1 MVSPNFFFLVPENSN
16 PFFPYF
22 VDFASSSFDAILFPN
37 TKLPLQPIQTTQTN
51 EKGEQITVI
60 QRRASHLP
68 DLIPFIQLITD
79 KCDVQPIHLVM
90 ALVYVSR
97 FRKSLPVS
105 YKAEP
110 EAAHRIFVASLL
122 VASKYSED
130 RCLSTKQVVRATG
143 DVWSIKEITRM
154 ELAFL
159 RFLNWDLYVSQEE
172 MTTFLKQLGFDM
184 KDILPM
190 DRPILFDD
198 TFNAPAA

>member
-1 MVSPNFFFLVPENSN
+1 MSTKK
-16 PFFPYF
+16 
-22 VDFASSSFDAILFPN
+22 PN
-37 TKLPLQPIQTTQTN
+37 TSGDIQ
-51 EKGEQITVI
+51 K
-60 QRRASHLP
+60 RPSHLP
-68 DLIPFIQLITD
+68 DLIPFISLITD

-90 ALVYVSR
+90 ALVYVQR
-97 FRKSLPVS
+97 FRNSLPAA

-159 RFLNWDLYVSQEE
+159 RFLHWDLYVSQEE
-172 MTTFLKQLGFDM
+172 MTVFLHDLGFDIQS
-184 KDILPM
+184 ILPNQ
-190 DRPILFDD
+190 PILLDD
-198 TFNAPAA
+198 TLHV

>member
-1 MVSPNFFFLVPENSN
+1 MPVP
-16 PFFPYF
+16 
-22 VDFASSSFDAILFPN
+22 ASTPSSKPS
-37 TKLPLQPIQTTQTN
+37 T
-51 EKGEQITVI
+51 EIT
-60 QRRASHLP
+60 RRSSHLP
-68 DLIPFIQLITD
+68 DLIPFISLITD

-90 ALVYVSR
+90 ALIYVSR
-97 FRKSLPVS
+97 FRKSLPPS

-159 RFLNWDLYVSQEE
+159 RFLGWDLYVSHEE
-172 MTTFLKQLGFDM
+172 MTRFLKELNFDI
-184 KDILPM
+184 KDILYN
-190 DRPILFDD
+190 RPILLDD
-198 TFNAPAA
+198 TYAPAA

>member
-1 MVSPNFFFLVPENSN
+1 MLAVPTSSI
-16 PFFPYF
+16 PPGFI
-22 VDFASSSFDAILFPN
+22 DFASSSFDAILFSTTMMPAKQMTATN
-37 TKLPLQPIQTTQTN
+37 RQGEIQ
-51 EKGEQITVI
+51 K
-60 QRRASHLP
+60 RPSHLP
-68 DLIPFIQLITD
+68 DLIPFISLITD

-90 ALVYVSR
+90 ALVYVQR
-97 FRKSLPVS
+97 FRKSLPAT

-159 RFLNWDLYVSQEE
+159 RFLQWDLYVSQEE
-172 MTTFLKQLGFDM
+172 MTQFLQDLNFDINS
-184 KDILPM
+184 ILPSH
-190 DRPILFDD
+190 PILLDD
-198 TFNAPAA
+198 TLHLSL

>member
-1 MVSPNFFFLVPENSN
+1 MLAIPTTRNSI
-16 PFFPYF
+16 PPSFI
-22 VDFASSSFDAILFPN
+22 DFASTSFDAILFPSV
-37 TKLPLQPIQTTQTN
+37 LPQKPIIQPST
-51 EKGEQITVI
+51 GEI
-60 QRRASHLP
+60 QRRPSHLP
-68 DLIPFIQLITD
+68 DLIPFISLITD

-90 ALVYVSR
+90 ALMYVQR
-97 FRKSLPVS
+97 FRKSLPAG

-159 RFLNWDLYVSQEE
+159 SFLHWDLYISHEEITRFLND
-172 MTTFLKQLGFDM
+172 LGFDINL
-184 KDILPM
+184 ILSN
-190 DRPILFDD
+190 RPILLDD
-198 TFNAPAA
+198 TLCMSS